1 MSSRF
6 SFQPKGWLAALLTT
20 LILSTG
26 LAACSRPDTTPW
38 KLTDVSGHLPDLD
51 FKLTDDTGK
60 PVTGQSFLGQT
71 TLVYFGYTHCPD
83 VCPETMAR
91 LIQVM
96 QQLGPDAKNTRIVFI
111 TVDPARDTAAA
122 LHDYVRAFD
131 AQHAVGLT
139 GTDGA
144 IESIAKRYRVA
155 YQMEKRD
162 PSGAYDVTHSSAVY
176 IFDSHGHARL
186 LATES
191 DSIDTITHD
200 LRRVIDSTGS

>member
-6 SFQPKGWLAALLTT
+6 SFQSKGWFAALLTT
-20 LILSTG
+20 LILSAS

-91 LIQVM
+91 LMQVM
-96 QQLGPDAKNTRIVFI
+96 QQLGPDAKTTRIVFI

-191 DSIDTITHD
+191 DSIESITHD
-200 LRRVIDSTGS
+200 LRRVIDSTAS